1 MGAVERTTPQNKRE
15 VPLDKT
21 YMFLQNQ
28 VDKDPSFLDP
38 GRDLLHGGHNASII
52 WQILTPLP
60 LQEGPC
66 DPHRPGRW
74 RLEARFRVGLTP
86 SCVGL
91 LQQWHTGH
99 SSLRDGRRRSGAV
112 PAACTSGTGVGSP
125 VCPAALTPAG
135 TRSPRRSATR
145 GRGGPDATALLQGSQ
160 LTRLP
165 CLPVP
170 ASAPQ
175 ALWGSSS
182 PSSLSLMPLRSHGR
196 DPCPPPNPARLPL
209 GVS

>member
-1 MGAVERTTPQNKRE
+1 
-15 VPLDKT
+15 
-21 YMFLQNQ
+21 MFLQNQ
-28 VDKDPSFLDP
+28 ANKDPSFLEP

-66 DPHRPGRW
+66 DLQRAGRW
-74 RLEARFRVGLTP
+74 GLEARFRVGLMP
-86 SCVGL
+86 LCVGL
-91 LQQWHTGH
+91 LQQWHTG
-99 SSLRDGRRRSGAV
+99 RRQSGAV

-125 VCPAALTPAG
+125 VCPAAPTPAG
-135 TRSPRRSATR
+135 TRSPHRSAAR
-145 GRGGPDATALLQGSQ
+145 GRGAPDATALLQGSQ

-165 CLPVP
+165 RLPVP

-182 PSSLSLMPLRSHGR
+182 PSSLSPMPLRSHGR
-196 DPCPPPNPARLPL
+196 GPCPPPNPARLPL